1 MAAHYLKLNPSKIEL
16 LRVPGDALQD
26 LVISWENSW
35 ITPND
40 LNLGIGIL
48 LTWLSPADFSF
59 YNIRRIWQFHL
70 VIWRLD
76 YCISLLAGL
85 PWARSFLQLNQNSA
99 TWLAL
104 TLPKI
109 SHMTKL
115 LCYLHWLPAA
125 SLRFIYNTKH
135 GPPPS
140 WRHLSNPV
148 LHLFPPSKPQVQ
160 LDWPEYQC
168 LALTWWYT

>member
-1 MAAHYLKLNPSKIEL
+1 MSFISPAFKCWHLNSSSKRWNRFTHKLVLSSWAKLIYNYRKCVKNGQS
-16 LRVPGDALQD
+16 
-26 LVISWENSW
+26 LVI
-35 ITPND
+35 
-40 LNLGIGIL
+40 
-48 LTWLSPADFSF
+48 AK
-59 YNIRRIWQFHL
+59 
-70 VIWRLD
+70 LD